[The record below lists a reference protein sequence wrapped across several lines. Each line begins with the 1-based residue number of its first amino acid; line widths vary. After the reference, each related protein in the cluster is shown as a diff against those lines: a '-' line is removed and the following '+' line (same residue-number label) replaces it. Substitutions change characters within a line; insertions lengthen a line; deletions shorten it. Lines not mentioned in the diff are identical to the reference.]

1 MPALQLD
8 KSILSPMQRTSLWT
22 PLPLTESRL
31 RNLLSLLRK
40 TRREIQKQIKKIIKP
55 LKIKGKVAIKARRV
69 VKIRAVEELLNSSKN
84 KRRSKKSL
92 LRAS

>member
-1 MPALQLD
+1 MPALQSD

-22 PLPLTESRL
+22 PSPPTESRL
-31 RNLLSLLRK
+31 RNLLSLPRK
-40 TRREIQKQIKKIIKP
+40 KRREIQKQIKKIIKP

-69 VKIRAVEELLNSSKN
+69 VKIREVEELLSNSKN